1 MLIQEKLS
9 GGGSKEPV
17 VLDGGSH
24 ALSNFNKEKLEL
36 QEEIKSLEEAREE

>member
-1 MLIQEKLS
+1 LQ
-9 GGGSKEPV
+9 GGTGKKEDI

-36 QEEIKSLEEAREE
+36 